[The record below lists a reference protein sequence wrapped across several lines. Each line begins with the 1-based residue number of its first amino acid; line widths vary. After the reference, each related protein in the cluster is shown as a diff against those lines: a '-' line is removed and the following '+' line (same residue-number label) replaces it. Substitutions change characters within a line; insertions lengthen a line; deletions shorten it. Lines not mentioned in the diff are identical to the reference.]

1 MVSSLSIL
9 PEPKPSGAGVHSRPL
24 DSEDLRLIEEDL
36 SKQLSSSPGDRDPDW
51 DEEPEMEPYLTGL
64 ENGGTWSSGGQLKS
78 WNAVWRL
85 VKVEVTGRISF
96 VVTHILQDTCTV
108 VCCCIMF
115 CESLVELD
123 M

>member
-51 DEEPEMEPYLTGL
+51 DVEPEMEPYLTGL
-64 ENGGTWSSGGQLKS
+64 ENGGTWVSGGQL
-78 WNAVWRL
+78 
-85 VKVEVTGRISF
+85 
-96 VVTHILQDTCTV
+96 
-108 VCCCIMF
+108 
-115 CESLVELD
+115 
-123 M
+123 